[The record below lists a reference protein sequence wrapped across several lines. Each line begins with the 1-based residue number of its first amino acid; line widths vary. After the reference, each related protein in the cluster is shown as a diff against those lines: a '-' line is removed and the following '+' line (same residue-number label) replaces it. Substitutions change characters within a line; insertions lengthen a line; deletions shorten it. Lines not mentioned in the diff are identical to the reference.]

1 MFDMNATLKALA
13 AKRPV
18 FHSEA
23 DFQHALAW
31 KIHQHRSTCQVR
43 LEAPLPV
50 GDKRGHIDIWMPDDT
65 AFCAVELKYKTRRV
79 RVEVNGET
87 FDLLDQSAQD
97 FGRYDF
103 LKDLERLERIVS
115 ANDDIVG
122 YAVFLTNDSA
132 YWTPPTRT
140 GTIDAGLRIHDGRRI
155 EGRLGWRRPLPKWLR
170 ERRADIVVNG
180 VYNLS
185 WQDYAEPSRAR
196 YGRFRYLIVEVVRQ

>member
-1 MFDMNATLKALA
+1 MFHMNATMKALA

-31 KIHQHRSTCQVR
+31 EIHQQRSTCQVR

-50 GDKRGHIDIWMPDDT
+50 GEKRGHVDIWMSDDT

-97 FGRYDF
+97 CGRYDF

-132 YWTPPTRT
+132 YWTQPTRT
-140 GTIDAGLRIHDGRRI
+140 GTIDAA
-155 EGRLGWRRPLPKWLR
+155 PNP
-170 ERRADIVVNG
+170 
-180 VYNLS
+180 
-185 WQDYAEPSRAR
+185 
-196 YGRFRYLIVEVVRQ
+196 